1 MSYDPNAR
9 AKTSP
14 DPYGRQ
20 IGESYRDACERMLG
34 QLRAQEADLAR
45 LRPIEQRALIVAGEA
60 TGPPPGGPPSPW
72 QSVVTACWILRG
84 DV

>member
-20 IGESYRDACERMLG
+20 IGESYRDACERMVG

-45 LRPIEQRALIVAGEA
+45 LRAEVQRLAGQLA
-60 TGPPPGGPPSPW
+60 TVFRGGS
-72 QSVVTACWILRG
+72 
-84 DV
+84 